1 MNFKI
6 FLPYLLVMAIV
17 TYLIRAIPLV
27 LVKHKIKNKFFNSF
41 LYYIILRL
49 WEICKSFFQIL
60 ILLLYPKTASKA
72 QPSGNE
78 IILICGLRASIGY
91 KRAEQ
96 VFNTPRLKSQIRI
109 FSFSKSCALAV
120 GANQIITKL

>member
-41 LYYIILRL
+41 LYYIPYTVLAAMTIPA
-49 WEICKSFFQIL
+49 
-60 ILLLYPKTASKA
+60 ILLPQEALSLLL
-72 QPSGNE
+72 QDWRLLLCL
-78 IILICGLRASIGY
+78 LIRERA
-91 KRAEQ
+91 
-96 VFNTPRLKSQIRI
+96 
-109 FSFSKSCALAV
+109 
-120 GANQIITKL
+120 

>member
-41 LYYIILRL
+41 LYYIPYTVLAAMTIPA
-49 WEICKSFFQIL
+49 IFTATGSL
-60 ILLLYPKTASKA
+60 IS
-72 QPSGNE
+72 
-78 IILICGLRASIGY
+78 
-91 KRAEQ
+91 AEMSLFGS
-96 VFNTPRLKSQIRI
+96 VSLP
-109 FSFSKSCALAV
+109 A
-120 GANQIITKL
+120 AN

>member
-41 LYYIILRL
+41 LYYIP
-49 WEICKSFFQIL
+49 
-60 ILLLYPKTASKA
+60 YT
-72 QPSGNE
+72 
-78 IILICGLRASIGY
+78 
-91 KRAEQ
+91 
-96 VFNTPRLKSQIRI
+96 V
-109 FSFSKSCALAV
+109 LA
-120 GANQIITKL
+120 AINIP